1 MTITSSRYVEPVL
14 AAEATNGKRSPKPP
28 PEIWYAIEP
37 PFKGYQPFPSEAYS
51 QSGAG
56 TAIVIDN
63 GMPPYRTNFRY

>member
-14 AAEATNGKRSPKPP
+14 GAEATVGKRSPKPP

-51 QSGAG
+51 RSGTG

-63 GMPPYRTNFRY
+63 GTPLYRTTL

>member
-14 AAEATNGKRSPKPP
+14 AAETTNCKRSPKPP

-51 QSGAG
+51 RSGTD

-63 GMPPYRTNFRY
+63 GTPPYHTTLQH